1 MASGSTEVGS
11 IKGLL
16 ELDITDYMEG
26 IEKAKTAEQE
36 LKHGDGD
43 TDLRIGADVHEAVEK
58 MDEVTAKADKLGDES
73 KDIRM
78 DADVDEAVGKIQAVA
93 ATVDEATGD
102 EKEVQVGADVQEA
115 MGKVE
120 QVATVADDLEA
131 KRVQMRVDARVDE
144 AMARIDEVTAKADGA
159 AKTHTVIVDAKTG
172 KAVGEIEAVRTAE
185 TSLERSNARLS
196 EAYSELD
203 AVQSQTV
210 FSQSSLMTAEAAA
223 TRVEEE
229 QAAAQKKLNLVLAE
243 YEVALQADAT
253 ASTADASA
261 SGREASQTNRV
272 AEAKR
277 SGAAASQADAK
288 ATETDTAAKN
298 ANADASERQAASQNM
313 LRNTLLLVAPALVPI
328 AGAAAGA
335 GTALIGMAASG
346 ILAFRG
352 VNTAMDEGS
361 LTGQQYSADLRS
373 LGNDMDRLS
382 NTGAVAYLSGMNQ
395 VAGELHGS
403 MPVLNG
409 DVSMFSRGLG
419 TISGNALQGVLGLLR
434 EMTPVLVSVDS
445 GLERS
450 SAKFASWGTGSG
462 AKQFVSY
469 LISTLPS
476 VGSALSSLIGAAG
489 HVASAFGPWGSLVLT
504 AVTDVSDVIQAI
516 PTPVLSVLATGAM
529 AAYTAFK
536 LFGAITPIIEG
547 VQAAMEGLAGGEAA
561 ASLASLAT
569 PLGAVTVAVGLL
581 GAAYAAVA
589 GKNRQATNA
598 QQDYTS
604 ALQQSNGVVD
614 QNVAKSVAKQA
625 KDSGALDTAGQLG
638 IAQGKVT
645 DAITGQ
651 NDAYD
656 SLTKSLQ
663 KTIDSGTTYTTTQY
677 GMSVYQDK
685 NAKAAQQLLNT
696 VKEQHGA
703 YQKAADDQ
711 KQVAAASQDTTTK
724 LSAQAQIL
732 GLSQGEWTRLQNA
745 ETQASAAAKDYKSA
759 LDLLNG
765 QAQNLDQATS
775 TLTMQ
780 FDTMASTIRQN
791 ISQVGKA
798 KATSMDVNTTYG
810 AKNHQLIE
818 QTVKDAQD
826 EADSIINSEGKSQ
839 KAYLDANQSLT
850 ESRQKI
856 LDVAAANGLNRNQV
870 SALLDQIM
878 KMPADPTTHI
888 MVDDDQAKSE
898 LKNLG
903 VTAANVSKD
912 EKTITITGDN
922 KKAMDAIAKVTG
934 AKIDD
939 KTGKLTLDKQQY
951 DVALAIANGAAID
964 TKTGQLKAD
973 NNEYWQ
979 KLAQTNGWKIDPH
992 TGLLIGDNGQ
1002 YMSALG
1008 IANASTLNDKQSVL
1022 RAIDQASGVVATVE
1036 QEKIHDKYF
1045 RIVTDYIHNNI
1056 ETGGNFDNSGV
1067 PFAAGLGKG
1076 YTGGEFDGRSFLK
1089 GYASGGEFEGAV
1101 TGPYSPVKDNVI
1113 LQNARLNPGEHVLT
1127 VDDVRAMGGQK
1138 AVYAFRSSLHNP
1150 KPVYRTREE
1159 VDRIPQRKHET
1170 RPIQIIVQ
1178 GNGDP
1183 DATARRTYELFRQK
1197 LEV

>member
-16 ELDITDYMEG
+16 ELDITDYMDG
-26 IEKAKTAEQE
+26 IEKAKAAEQE

-43 TDLRIGADVHEAVEK
+43 DDLHIGADVHEAVEK
-58 MDEVTAKADKLGDES
+58 MDEVSAKADKLSDES
-73 KDIRM
+73 KNLRM

-93 ATVDEATGD
+93 TSVDQATGD
-102 EKEVQVGADVQEA
+102 EKEVRVGADVQEA

-120 QVATVADDLEA
+120 QVTAVADDLEDQ
-131 KRVQMRVDARVDE
+131 RIQMRVDARVDE
-144 AMARIDEVTAKADGA
+144 AIAHINEVTAKADGV
-159 AKTHTVIVDAKTG
+159 AKTHTVIVNAQTG
-172 KAVGEIEAVRTAE
+172 KAVGEIDAVRTAE

-196 EAYSELD
+196 EAYKELD

-223 TRVEEE
+223 TRVEQE
-229 QAAAQKKLNLVLAE
+229 QAEAQEKLNRVLTE
-243 YEVALQADAT
+243 HGVALQV
-253 ASTADASA
+253 DASA
-261 SGREASQTNRV
+261 SSADTAASSKEASQTDK
-272 AEAKR
+272 AAKAK
-277 SGAAASQADAK
+277 SADAAAAQ
-288 ATETDTAAKN
+288 TDTAATE
-298 ANADASERQAASQNM
+298 ADTAAKDSNSSAAEQQAKSYHQ
-313 LRNTLLLVAPALVPI
+313 LRNALLLVAPALVPI
-328 AGAAAGA
+328 VGAAAGA

-346 ILAFRG
+346 VLAFRG
-352 VNTAMDEGS
+352 VNAAMDRGS
-361 LTGQQYSADLRS
+361 ITGQQYKADLHS
-373 LGNDMDRLS
+373 LGDDMNQLS
-382 NTGAVAYLSGMNQ
+382 NTGAVAYLTGMNQ
-395 VAGELHGS
+395 VTGELHGS

-409 DVSMFSRGLG
+409 DVGMFSRGLG
-419 TISGNALQGVLGLLR
+419 TISGNGLQGVLGLLR
-434 EMTPVLVSVDS
+434 QMTPVLVSVDS

-450 SAKFASWGTGSG
+450 SARFASWGTGSG

-476 VGSALSSLIGAAG
+476 VGSALGNLIGAAG
-489 HVASAFGPWGSLVLT
+489 HVASAFQPWGGLILT
-504 AVTDVSDVIQAI
+504 AVTDVSGVIKAI
-516 PTPVLSVLATGAM
+516 PTPVLAAVATGAM
-529 AAYTAFK
+529 TAVTAFK
-536 LFGAITPIIEG
+536 LFSVVTPIIEG
-547 VQAAMEGLAGGEAA
+547 VTTAMKGLTVAETLAK
-561 ASLASLAT
+561 LASPIGIAT
-569 PLGAVTVAVGLL
+569 AALGLL
-581 GAAYAAVA
+581 GAAFGVVASKSNKAAD
-589 GKNRQATNA
+589 A

-604 ALQQSNGVVD
+604 ALQQSNGAID
-614 QNVAKSVAKQA
+614 ENVAKSVAKQA
-625 KDSGALDTAGQLG
+625 KDSGALDAANELG

-651 NDAYD
+651 NGAYD
-656 SLTKSLQ
+656 SLVKSLQ
-663 KTIDSGTTYTTTQY
+663 KTIDAGTTYTATES
-677 GMSVYQDK
+677 GMYPVQDK
-685 NAKAAQQLLNT
+685 NAQSAQKLLKT
-696 VKEQHGA
+696 IQDQHGA
-703 YQKAADDQ
+703 YQKASEDQ
-711 KQVAAASQDTTTK
+711 KQVAAAAEDTTTK
-724 LSAQAQIL
+724 ISAQAQIL
-732 GLSQGEWTRLQNA
+732 GLSQSEWLQLQNA

-765 QAQNLDQATS
+765 QAQKLDQATS
-775 TLTMQ
+775 TLTTQ

-791 ISQVGKA
+791 IAQVGKA
-798 KATSMDVNTTYG
+798 KATSMDANTTYG

-826 EADSIINSEGKSQ
+826 KADSIINSEGKSQ
-839 KAYLDANQSLT
+839 KAYLDANQSLMD
-850 ESRQKI
+850 SRQKI

-888 MVDDDQAKSE
+888 MVDDDQAKNE

-903 VTAANVSKD
+903 VTAANVSRD

-939 KTGKLTLDKQQY
+939 KNGKLTLDKQQY
-951 DVALAIANGAAID
+951 DVALALANGAAID

-1002 YMSALG
+1002 YMTALG
-1008 IANASTLNDKQSVL
+1008 IANGAVLNNKQSEL
-1022 RAIDQASGVVATVE
+1022 IAIDKATGTITAVE
-1036 QEKIHDKYF
+1036 QETIHDKYF
-1045 RIVTDYIHNNI
+1045 NIIGKYLPGIENNNPSPQ
-1056 ETGGNFDNSGV
+1056 GPYASGYK
-1067 PFAAGLGKG
+1067 F
-1076 YTGGEFDGRSFLK
+1076 YNGGEVP
-1089 GYASGGEFEGAV
+1089 GYASGGEFSGEV

-1138 AVYAFRSSLHNP
+1138 GVYAFRSSLHNP
-1150 KPVYRTREE
+1150 HPVYRTREE

-1170 RPIQIIVQ
+1170 QPIQIIVQ

-1183 DATARRTYELFRQK
+1183 DATARRTYELFRRK